1 MRAPCS
7 NAPQTAWP
15 ALVLR
20 GVEQDVPDP
29 GGAAA
34 ATVVIPETRAQ
45 ALRNTGGQDRVQAP
59 LPQPGDVEPGD
70 SVHAGVRQCRKQL

>member
-1 MRAPCS
+1 MVRALQQR
-7 NAPQTAWP
+7 AADRL
-15 ALVLR
+15 AGAVLR

-34 ATVVIPETRAQ
+34 AAVVIPETRAQ

-59 LPQPGDVEPGD
+59 LPQPGDAEPGD
-70 SVHAGVRQCRKQL
+70 SVHAGVRQCREQL